1 MIVTSRHLC
10 ALIAALLLFCA
21 LISSAVD
28 LNRMQQLALS
38 RYGQEAAD
46 TVGEWRS
53 MIDDSKN
60 LPEIKKLVAV
70 NNFFN
75 SRIRW
80 VQDPEAWNQADYWA
94 TPLQTMGKK
103 MGDCEDFA
111 IAKYASLILAGVDV
125 SKLRITYVK
134 AAIGGIHAAHMVLAY
149 YETPTSEPTILDHL
163 KLEIFP
169 ASWRKD
175 LTPVYGFNS
184 LGIWVGGQ
192 ISPSTTDTGA
202 NLSRWSDLLQRAA
215 AEGLGA

>member
-1 MIVTSRHLC
+1 MIPVTRYMRTLYFLFLLC
-10 ALIAALLLFCA
+10 GS
-21 LISSAVD
+21 LISGAVD
-28 LNRMQQLALS
+28 LDRMQQLALS
-38 RYGQEAAD
+38 RYGQEAAK

-53 MIDDSKN
+53 MIDDSKH
-60 LPEIKKLVAV
+60 LPEIKKLIAV
-70 NNFFN
+70 NDFFN
-75 SRIRW
+75 NRIRW
-80 VQDPEAWNQADYWA
+80 VQDPEAWQQADYWA

-111 IAKYASLILAGVDV
+111 IAKYATLILAGIDV
-125 SKLRITYVK
+125 NKLRITYVK

-149 YETPTSEPTILDHL
+149 YETPTAEPRILDNL
-163 KLEIFP
+163 KREIFP

-192 ISPSTTDTGA
+192 LSPSTTDTGA

-215 AEGLGA
+215 AEGLG